1 MYASPS
7 SLSLDQVVLSSVI
20 SDQTGN
26 VGTLSTS
33 LSISFESSVESLVQ
47 PAKVIVAA
55 SMIANSVLCMTFR
68 FTSSN

>member
-1 MYASPS
+1 
-7 SLSLDQVVLSSVI
+7 
-20 SDQTGN
+20 
-26 VGTLSTS
+26 
-33 LSISFESSVESLVQ
+33 VQ